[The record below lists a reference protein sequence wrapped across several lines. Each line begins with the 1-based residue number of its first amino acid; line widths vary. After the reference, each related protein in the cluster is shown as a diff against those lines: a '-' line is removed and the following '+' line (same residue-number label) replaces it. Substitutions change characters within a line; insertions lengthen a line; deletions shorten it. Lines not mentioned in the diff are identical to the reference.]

1 MPPHERRLE
10 RRLAAIL
17 AADVAGYARLMS
29 ADETGTL
36 RALEAHREVMDR
48 LIADHGGR
56 IANTAGD
63 SVLAEF
69 PSAVDAV
76 QCAIAVQEAL
86 TRNDQGTPLEHR
98 LQFRI
103 GVHVG
108 DVVVRGGDLLGDGV
122 NIAARLE
129 SLADP
134 GGICL
139 SEAAYGYVRRAVPL
153 AFTDLGPQKVKNI
166 EEPVRAYAVCNLI
179 SAPMNQTPTADADL
193 LRIPDKPFIA
203 VLPFSNLSGDPEQ
216 EYFADGITEDL
227 IAALSRCRWLF
238 VIARNSVFT
247 LKGRAVDIKQVSRQL
262 GVRYV
267 LEGSVRKAGNRVRIT
282 AQLVEA
288 VTGTDIWAG
297 RFDRNLM
304 DIFALQDEIT
314 ESVVSAIE
322 PSLQAAEIERARA
335 KATNNLEAYDL
346 YLRALPEFYAFTEQG
361 FRRAEA
367 LLGQAVE
374 RDPGYAEA
382 WGALAD
388 CRGRLMVGGW
398 TEDWDADAAQSRE
411 AALQAVQCDPDNGVV
426 LSVAAWSL
434 SSLSGVLDQAITFCE
449 RALYLQPNSS
459 NVLTNCGWVLVY
471 NDECERALA
480 CLEKARRLNPL
491 DPRGYITLNAIGAVH
506 FMGSRF
512 KEAEQFT
519 RRALEMN
526 PNHPIS
532 RRYLTAALAQM
543 GRLAEAAEVGRVLQ
557 STRWEA
563 MRTHL
568 NRTCYR
574 NPEKRELLFDGLRKA
589 GVRV

>member
-1 MPPHERRLE
+1 MLSHWRARDTPEERRV
-10 RRLAAIL
+10 R
-17 AADVAGYARLMS
+17 
-29 ADETGTL
+29 
-36 RALEAHREVMDR
+36 
-48 LIADHGGR
+48 
-56 IANTAGD
+56 
-63 SVLAEF
+63 
-69 PSAVDAV
+69 
-76 QCAIAVQEAL
+76 
-86 TRNDQGTPLEHR
+86 
-98 LQFRI
+98 FRI

-108 DVVVRGGDLLGDGV
+108 DVMVRDGDLLGDGV

-134 GGICL
+134 GGVCL
-139 SEAAYGYVRRAVPL
+139 SEVAYGYVRRAVPL

-179 SAPMNQTPTADADL
+179 SAPMNETPTADADL

-203 VLPFSNLSGDPEQ
+203 VLPFTNLSGDPEQ

-297 RFDRNLM
+297 RFDRDLM

-367 LLGQAVE
+367 LLRQAVE

-411 AALQAVQCDPDNGVV
+411 AALQAVQCDPDNALV
-426 LSVAAWSL
+426 LAIAAWSL
-434 SSLSGVLDQAITFCE
+434 DL
-449 RALYLQPNSS
+449 AL
-459 NVLTNCGWVLVY
+459 
-471 NDECERALA
+471 
-480 CLEKARRLNPL
+480 
-491 DPRGYITLNAIGAVH
+491 
-506 FMGSRF
+506 
-512 KEAEQFT
+512 
-519 RRALEMN
+519 RRAGA
-526 PNHPIS
+526 S
-532 RRYLTAALAQM
+532 RHLLRACPVSSAQLIVCADEL
-543 GRLAEAAEVGRVLQ
+543 RVGADLQ
-557 STRWEA
+557 R
-563 MRTHL
+563 
-568 NRTCYR
+568 
-574 NPEKRELLFDGLRKA
+574 
-589 GVRV
+589 

>member
-1 MPPHERRLE
+1 MGPHEPKVE
-10 RRLAAIL
+10 RRLAAIF
-17 AADVAGYARLMS
+17 AADVAGYSRLMEQ
-29 ADETGTL
+29 DEVGTL
-36 RALEAHREVMDR
+36 RTLTTHREIMDR
-48 LIADHGGR
+48 LIVEHGGR

-69 PSAVDAV
+69 PSAVEAV
-76 QCAIAVQEAL
+76 QCAVNIQTALAVANQ
-86 TRNDQGTPLEHR
+86 DTPEER
-98 LQFRI
+98 RVRFRI
-103 GVHVG
+103 GLHVG
-108 DVVVRGGDLLGDGV
+108 DVMVRGGDLLGDGV

-134 GGICL
+134 GGVCL
-139 SEAAYGYVRRAVPL
+139 SEVAYGYVRRTVPL

>member
-1 MPPHERRLE
+1 MDRQEHKVE

-17 AADVAGYARLMS
+17 AADVVGASGRME
-29 ADETGTL
+29 ADETRTL
-36 RALEAHREVMDR
+36 CAIRTTMSEIIEPAASRHR
-48 LIADHGGR
+48 GR
-56 IANTAGD
+56 IVKTMGDGALLEFASPVEAVLCAVEAQARIAEWAEHQPEEDGIQLRMGINLGDVVITEDGDILGD
-63 SVLAEF
+63 SVN
-69 PSAVDAV
+69 V
-76 QCAIAVQEAL
+76 
-86 TRNDQGTPLEHR
+86 
-98 LQFRI
+98 
-103 GVHVG
+103 
-108 DVVVRGGDLLGDGV
+108 
-122 NIAARLE
+122 AARLE
-129 SLADP
+129 SIADP
-134 GGICL
+134 GGVCVSGKVFDELQGKLDL
-139 SEAAYGYVRRAVPL
+139 SFEDRGEQNL
-153 AFTDLGPQKVKNI
+153 KNI
-166 EEPVRAYAVCNLI
+166 ARPVRVYALRGTTSI
-179 SAPMNQTPTADADL
+179 RTPG
-193 LRIPDKPFIA
+193 PKFSVPNKPFIA
-203 VLPFSNLSGDPEQ
+203 VLPFTNLSGDPEQ

>member
-1 MPPHERRLE
+1 MSPQEHKIERRLV
-10 RRLAAIL
+10 AIF
-17 AADVAGYARLMS
+17 AADVAGYSRLMS
-29 ADETGTL
+29 QDEVGTL
-36 RALEAHREVMDR
+36 RTLTAHREIMDR
-48 LIADHGGR
+48 LIVEHGGR

-69 PSAVDAV
+69 PSAVNAV
-76 QCAIAVQEAL
+76 QCAAAVQEAL
-86 TRNDQGTPLEHR
+86 TSIDQEHSEEVR
-98 LQFRI
+98 LRFRI

-108 DVVVRGGDLLGDGV
+108 DVIVRGDDLLGDGV

-134 GGICL
+134 GGVCL
-139 SEAAYGYVRRAVPL
+139 SEIAYGYVRRAVSL

-166 EEPVRAYAVCNLI
+166 EEPVRAYALI
-179 SAPMNQTPTADADL
+179 HPSPALTKDRQTTGSEL
-193 LRIPDKPFIA
+193 LRVPDKPFIA
-203 VLPFSNLSGDPEQ
+203 VLPFTNLSGDPEQ

-247 LKGRAVDIKQVSRQL
+247 LKGRAVDIKEVSRQL

-297 RFDRNLM
+297 RFDRDLM

-322 PSLQAAEIERARA
+322 PSLQSAEIERARA

-398 TEDWDADAAQSRE
+398 TEDWDADAARSRE
-411 AALQAVQCDPDNGVV
+411 AALQAVQCDQDNALV
-426 LSVAAWSL
+426 LAIAAWSL
-434 SSLSGVLDQAITFCE
+434 ISLSGVLERAVTFCE

-459 NVLTNCGWVLVY
+459 YVLTNCGWVLIY
-471 NDECERALA
+471 NDECERALT

-491 DPRGYITLNAIGAVH
+491 DPRGYITLNAIGAVR
-506 FMGSRF
+506 FMEGRF
-512 KEAEQFT
+512 ADTEKFT
-519 RRALEMN
+519 RRALEMS

-532 RRYLTAALAQM
+532 LRYLTAALAQM
-543 GRLAEAAEVGRVLQ
+543 GRLAEAAEVGHLLQ

-568 NRTCYR
+568 NRSFYR
-574 NPEKRELLFDGLRKA
+574 NPKKRELLFDGLRKA